1 MFDVRLFTGNV
12 LFVNHQQYKKLKELD
27 EVFRNLCLLFLSLFV
42 LIACDEET
50 KKEKEVVVKNSD
62 ETTVV
67 DKSENEEEETKAK
80 VEKESKQTKKEK
92 EELLAKEQ
100 KAKEAVV
107 LGILY
112 DNFEDS
118 MDIRFTEDTK
128 TFEFLSNDPQF
139 TLDLYGLLD
148 GTVDISEWDGM
159 VESFRG
165 MSESSMGILGAGYG
179 MTLINPVN
187 TDNYLLY
194 IVDGIVVYDA
204 FHE

>member
-1 MFDVRLFTGNV
+1 
-12 LFVNHQQYKKLKELD
+12 
-27 EVFRNLCLLFLSLFV
+27 
-42 LIACDEET
+42 
-50 KKEKEVVVKNSD
+50 
-62 ETTVV
+62 
-67 DKSENEEEETKAK
+67 
-80 VEKESKQTKKEK
+80 
-92 EELLAKEQ
+92 
-100 KAKEAVV
+100 
-107 LGILY
+107 
-112 DNFEDS
+112 
-118 MDIRFTEDTK
+118 MDIRFTEYTK

-148 GTVDISEWDGM
+148 GTVDISEWDVM